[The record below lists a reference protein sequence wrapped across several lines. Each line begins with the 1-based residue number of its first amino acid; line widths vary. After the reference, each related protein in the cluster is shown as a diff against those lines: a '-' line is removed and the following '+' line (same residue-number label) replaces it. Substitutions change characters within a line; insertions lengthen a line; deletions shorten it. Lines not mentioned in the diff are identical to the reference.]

1 MARVLTILLIVVL
14 VVLGLGGF
22 LVYLAYGTAPSFEG
36 ETRVPGL
43 EAPVAIALTDSDVP
57 IIDAQSETD
66 LATGLGYVHALRS
79 AWPMAL
85 WRQVATGSL
94 SMWFE
99 DSTANQLD
107 RHALTLGFGAFART
121 TYDMLS
127 DDEQALLEAYA
138 RGVNRA
144 FERNRLNE
152 GDEFVLFDVR
162 AEPWRPWDALAVER
176 LIAYLATTSATS
188 DSTVRAAMPTHAPLR
203 QFAAADSAFRTT
215 LYIGGLEHSL
225 AFTLHDSTGHA
236 FVQRHVAGRSALP
249 LFREVVLRPG
259 GQSTLAAT
267 VPGTLMMPGGY
278 GTRAWSILLTG
289 AVDLSPSADSTAPDP
304 TFARIVT
311 KSGRESLV
319 RIRRRGSTLLL
330 YDPDATAPAP
340 TIAQN
345 ADTGRTDTLA
355 PPPIRVWEVA
365 WQGFGAGTDLTAW
378 RALLQGEDPSFVLVP
393 GAGLISD
400 GDQAR
405 VLGRPAVVRD
415 LSGGTFIGGH
425 PRSGYVA
432 DRLALWP
439 ADSLGVHSPTLL
451 GDAYSSWAADIAP
464 PVIAVLGGPGEADED
479 LREASAYL
487 RGWNFR
493 YASASI
499 AASIFDVWMAVHQR
513 KTGALPDPTAIAALP
528 PSSDTTG
535 AVPARPAVT
544 ELKASLRQA
553 LDLLE
558 AEHGALGAGW
568 RWQNV
573 HRPLRYYPLFSKEAT
588 TSDRRRFAPIAP
600 PDGGHPTTLAWGPSP
615 VFSGPEASA
624 TWAALGRTPDWNT
637 VHVRSRDVYDATYRT
652 RRLLDAIEP
661 YAVQRTATPEANLRL
676 VPVEN

>member
-1 MARVLTILLIVVL
+1 MARVLTILLILVL
-14 VVLGLGGF
+14 VVLGTGGL

-79 AWPMAL
+79 AWPMTL

-99 DSTANQLD
+99 DSTASLLD
-107 RHALTLGFGAFART
+107 RHALTLGLGAFART
-121 TYDMLS
+121 TFDALPA
-127 DDEQALLEAYA
+127 DEQALLEAYA

-144 FERNRLNE
+144 FERNQLDQ

-162 AEPWRPWDALAVER
+162 AEPWQPWDALTVER

-203 QFAAADSAFRTT
+203 QFAAADSAFRST
-215 LYIGGLEHSL
+215 LYIGDLEHSL
-225 AFTLHDSTGHA
+225 AFTLRDSGEST
-236 FVQRHVAGRSALP
+236 FVQRHVTGRSALP
-249 LFREVVLRPG
+249 LLHEVVLRQG
-259 GQSTLAAT
+259 TQNTLTAT
-267 VPGTLMMPGGY
+267 IPGTLMMPAGY
-278 GTRAWSILLTG
+278 GTRAWSILLAGT
-289 AVDLSPSADSTAPDP
+289 VNLTPSADSTAPDP

-311 KSGRESLV
+311 ESGRESLV

-340 TIAQN
+340 TITRN
-345 ADTGRTDTLA
+345 TDTGRVDTLA

-378 RALLQGEDPSFVLVP
+378 RALLRGEDPSFSLIP
-393 GAGLISD
+393 GAGLVSD
-400 GDQAR
+400 GEQGR

-415 LSGGTFIGGH
+415 LRDGTFIGGH
-425 PRSGYVA
+425 PRSEYVA
-432 DRLALWP
+432 ERLALWP
-439 ADSLGVHSPTLL
+439 ADSLGVYSPALL
-451 GDAYSSWAADIAP
+451 DDAYSSWAAELAP
-464 PVIAVLGGPGEADED
+464 PLVATLGEPGDVDGD

-493 YASASI
+493 YVPASI
-499 AASIFDVWMAVHQR
+499 AASIFDVWMAVHQQ
-513 KTGALPDPTAIAALP
+513 KTGALPDLDAITSAP
-528 PSSDTTG
+528 VEPDTTG
-535 AVPARPAVT
+535 FAPENLAVT
-544 ELKASLRQA
+544 QLKASLRQA

-558 AEHGALGAGW
+558 AEHGALGASW

-588 TSDRRRFAPIAP
+588 TSDRRRFAPIAH

-624 TWAALGRTPDWNT
+624 TWAAQGRGPDWDT
-637 VHVRSRDVYDATYRT
+637 VHIRSRDVYDATYRT

-661 YAVQRTATPEANLRL
+661 YAVQRTATPETSLRL
-676 VPVEN
+676 VPATN